1 MFHGL
6 ILPSS
11 GQSATDNIQVAYNL
25 DDSGKS
31 LTTVFTNFVMINPMR
46 NSDSPYLTDLFAI
59 SLRWLA
65 LFGLAISLGMTQVLN
80 APLTIIVLVLPAL
93 WNGFVS
99 ALGIF
104 NRRLVWHRM
113 INVVLDVLFSFAL
126 YLAVGRQGGMVF
138 WVALMPLFSAAIY
151 FEWRGALVI
160 TFVMLT
166 LQVLHALLINGG
178 DFSPVAMLPLLAFN
192 LALGIPMAI
201 ISVPLVRRLR
211 RSYQTRITQRKESE
225 RQVQRQERDRM
236 RALFEMIE
244 TFSSTLN
251 YQTVLD
257 TVLDTALTSLSGD
270 GSGRDKMIG
279 AVLLFGD
286 LNDLEVRASRGFI
299 AKDSSVHLP
308 AEKGVL
314 AKALNSGEVQFIE
327 KPSED
332 PELSS
337 LITLQDYNVALC
349 LPLIRAMNAFG
360 VMVFAHTDAAFFNQD
375 RMDTL
380 QMMGNQ
386 AVISLQN
393 ARLYQALAR
402 EKERIVQ
409 TQEEAQKKLAR
420 DLHDGPTQ
428 SVSAIAMRIN
438 IARKMMERSPQE
450 ALEELVRVE
459 DLARRT
465 TQEIRHMLFTLRPLV
480 LETEGLIPAL
490 CTMAEKMHDLYQ
502 QNVFIDADEY
512 VVSRLDMNQQ
522 TVVFYLT
529 EEAVN
534 NARKH
539 AEANEISVRIKN
551 AGKLAN
557 VALLEIADNGVGF
570 DVNSVMSAYDRR
582 GSLGMINLRERAELI
597 NGLFKIESVPGRGTC
612 VRVFIPLDEEAADRL
627 RNGR

>member
-1 MFHGL
+1 
-6 ILPSS
+6 
-11 GQSATDNIQVAYNL
+11 
-25 DDSGKS
+25 
-31 LTTVFTNFVMINPMR
+31 MIYTMR

-65 LFGLAISLGMTQVLN
+65 LFGLAISLGIGQSLN
-80 APLTIIVLVLPAL
+80 APLTIIALVLPAL

-104 NRRLVWHRM
+104 NRRLVGHRI
-113 INVVLDVLFSFAL
+113 INVVLDVLFAFAL
-126 YLAVGRQGGMVF
+126 YLAVGKQGGTVF
-138 WVALMPLFSAAIY
+138 WVALLPLFSASIY
-151 FEWRGALVI
+151 FEARGALVI
-160 TFVMLT
+160 TFVMLG
-166 LQVLHALLINGG
+166 LQVLYKALVEGG
-178 DFSPVAMLPLLAFN
+178 SIDPVSLVPLVTFHLTVGGVMA
-192 LALGIPMAI
+192 AL
-201 ISVPLVRRLR
+201 SVPLVRRLR
-211 RSYQTRITQRKESE
+211 RSYQTRLTQRKESE

-257 TVLDTALTSLSGD
+257 TVLDTALQSLSGD
-270 GSGRDKMIG
+270 GGVKDKMIG

-286 LNDLEVRASRGFI
+286 VNDLEVRASRGFI
-299 AKDSSVHLP
+299 AKDITVHLP

-314 AKALNSGEVQFIE
+314 ATALNTGAVQFIE
-327 KPSED
+327 KPATD
-332 PELSS
+332 PELGS
-337 LITLQDYNVALC
+337 LLSLQDHNVALC

-360 VMVFAHTDAAFFNQD
+360 VMLFAHTDSTFFNQD

-428 SVSAIAMRIN
+428 SVSAIAMRLN

-450 ALEELVRVE
+450 AMEEMVRVE
-459 DLARRT
+459 ELARRT

-502 QNVFIDADEY
+502 QNVIIDADEF
-512 VVSRLDMNQQ
+512 VVSKLDMNQQ
-522 TVVFYLT
+522 TVVFYLS
-529 EEAVN
+529 EESVN

-539 AEANEISVRIKN
+539 AEANEITVRLKH
-551 AGKLAN
+551 AGKLTN
-557 VALLEIADNGVGF
+557 VALLEIIDNGLGF
-570 DVNSVMSAYDRR
+570 DVQSVMSAYDRR
-582 GSLGMINLRERAELI
+582 GSLGMINLRERTELI